1 MWSVDYFNYIVVC
14 VAISVPNLGILISLI
29 GAFASTS
36 LALVFPVLI
45 ELVVSAQSGGSGS
58 DNKECGIG
66 PWLWIKSVVILLIAA
81 LGCFLGT
88 YENIVHIVRLYD

>member
-1 MWSVDYFNYIVVC
+1 MLFLSVF
-14 VAISVPNLGILISLI
+14 VAITIPNLGILISLI

-45 ELVVSAQSGGSGS
+45 ELIVSS
-58 DNKECGIG
+58 DDEYRIS
-66 PWLWIKSVVILLIAA
+66 PWLWIKSVIILILAA

-88 YENIVHIVRLYD
+88 YENIVHIVKIYTADNSNEL

>member
-1 MWSVDYFNYIVVC
+1 MLFCFIIIAVG
-14 VAISVPNLGILISLI
+14 VAITVPNLGILISLI

-45 ELVVSAQSGGSGS
+45 ELVVKAESEKDVSGIS
-58 DNKECGIG
+58 
-66 PWLWIKSVVILLIAA
+66 PWLWIKSIVILIIAA

-88 YENIVHIVRLYD
+88 YENIQNIVKIYLKE

>member
-1 MWSVDYFNYIVVC
+1 MLFCLLVIAVG
-14 VAISVPNLGILISLI
+14 VAITVPNLGILISLI

-45 ELVVSAQSGGSGS
+45 ELVVKAESEKDVSGIS
-58 DNKECGIG
+58 
-66 PWLWIKSVVILLIAA
+66 PWLWIKSIVILIIAA

-88 YENIVHIVRLYD
+88 YENIQNIVKIYMKE

>member
-1 MWSVDYFNYIVVC
+1 MLFCFIIIAVG
-14 VAISVPNLGILISLI
+14 VAITVPNLGILISLI

-45 ELVVSAQSGGSGS
+45 ELVVKAESEKDVSGIS
-58 DNKECGIG
+58 
-66 PWLWIKSVVILLIAA
+66 PWLWIKSIVILIIAA

-88 YENIVHIVRLYD
+88 YENIHNIVKIYMKE